1 MKLNG
6 VVSPV
11 LAVPW
16 LGVAIFQSAAAF
28 VSIEPVRCNETTS
41 PPEEFTGAPRQ
52 AAELRLLAVMV

>member
-28 VSIEPVRCNETTS
+28 VSIEPVRCKETTS
-41 PPEEFTGAPRQ
+41 PPKSSP
-52 AAELRLLAVMV
+52 LHLARRPN